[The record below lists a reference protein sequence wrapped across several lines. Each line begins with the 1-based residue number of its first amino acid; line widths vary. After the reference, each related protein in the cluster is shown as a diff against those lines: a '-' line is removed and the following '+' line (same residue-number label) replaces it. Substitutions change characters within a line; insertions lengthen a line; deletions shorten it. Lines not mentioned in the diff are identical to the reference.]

1 MAVPDSYSQWVS
13 AKLKTLLFM
22 TMVKISIIMDVG
34 KLCGS
39 LSLLSMIK
47 FLIDFTARRVSML
60 VYIEVTS
67 AEKSRALLGI
77 VSSFSSL
84 ITVVESLM

>member
-22 TMVKISIIMDVG
+22 TMVKISVIMDVG

-47 FLIDFTARRVSML
+47 FLIDSTARRVSML

-84 ITVVESLM
+84 ITVEESLM